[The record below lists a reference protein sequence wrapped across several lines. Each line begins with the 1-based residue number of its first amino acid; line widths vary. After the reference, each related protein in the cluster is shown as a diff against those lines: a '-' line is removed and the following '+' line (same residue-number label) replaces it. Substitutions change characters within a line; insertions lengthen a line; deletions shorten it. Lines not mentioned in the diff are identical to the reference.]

1 MEILN
6 NKNMENKIIQIM
18 YNFSEGKIKFNL
30 ATKQILDLFGVNGM
44 FSSEKLEQAYK
55 DGVCDAL
62 TKGYGTFDEEKY
74 R

>member
-1 MEILN
+1 
-6 NKNMENKIIQIM
+6 
-18 YNFSEGKIKFNL
+18 
-30 ATKQILDLFGVNGM
+30 M